1 MVALVLR
8 AEEKRLIT
16 GELESVQQGEDT
28 GWRLGVHP
36 QKYSRNNRTSDEG
49 CVGARRESQA
59 TKHRDSEAK

>member
-1 MVALVLR
+1 M
-8 AEEKRLIT
+8 LIT